1 MHVCLVVNCVS
12 MFPSGSCVCVC
23 VLKRV
28 IDCVYVPCSARPCNI
43 LADGAEGAGAGTIS
57 GGPAGLL
64 PHLH

>member
-1 MHVCLVVNCVS
+1 M
-12 MFPSGSCVCVC
+12 C

-28 IDCVYVPCSARPCNI
+28 IDFVCVPCSARPCDV
-43 LADGAEGAGAGTIS
+43 LADGAEGAGVGTVS